1 MKAKNGL
8 LAMSVSVFVLAA
20 CGGGGGSSGG
30 EGAGGSAGSGGGG
43 TPPSAAF
50 KTRSTSPTDGATLQ
64 ADFPLSASLDEAVD
78 PSTVDAL
85 SFSVTAGVNPVPGSF
100 SYSEDSEVVIFTPD
114 TDLAD
119 GTDYTVTL
127 NPEILSASG
136 EPLEQTSW
144 TFTASAVANYG
155 CTITAPPASL
165 GVDAYYTKYCDA
177 DGIPVLGG
185 ALLSDAALQAAW
197 AQARYM
203 LKMRQDLLAEMVNQ
217 GTRIAIVS
225 KGEGITNLPEYANL
239 DTTNPL
245 PGGQLWDDRSRG
257 FGATPFRPV
266 SSGAEENVL
275 CLGLADDR
283 YNGESIFVHEFA
295 HSIHLVGLNFVE
307 PGFEAELQAAYDAA
321 MLAGT
326 YDNTYA
332 TENFI
337 EYWAE
342 GVQNWF
348 NLNLEAIPAD
358 GIHNEINTRAELKAS
373 DPTLHNLISRVFPE
387 NWGANA
393 CVYPDP

>member
-1 MKAKNGL
+1 MKAGNGL
-8 LAMSVSVFVLAA
+8 LAMSVLVLAA

-30 EGAGGSAGSGGGG
+30 GSAGGGTGGGGG
-43 TPPSAAF
+43 TPPAAF
-50 KTRSTSPTDGATLQ
+50 RASSTSPADGATLQ
-64 ADFPLSASLDEAVD
+64 ADFPLSVRLGEAVD
-78 PSTVDAL
+78 PTTVDAL
-85 SFSVTAGVNPVPGSF
+85 SFSVTAGVNPVLGSF
-100 SYSEDSEVVIFTPD
+100 SYSDDSQIIVFTPD

-144 TFTASAVANYG
+144 TFTASAVANYA

-185 ALLSDAALQAAW
+185 ALLSDAALQKAW
-197 AQARYM
+197 SQARYM

-225 KGEGITNLPEYANL
+225 KDEGITDLPEYADL

-275 CLGLADDR
+275 CMGYPDDR

-307 PGFEAELQAAYDAA
+307 PGFEAELEAAYDAA

-332 TENFI
+332 TESYI

-373 DPTLHNLISRVFPE
+373 DPTLHELISRVFPE
-387 NWGANA
+387 NWGADV
-393 CVYPDP
+393 CVYPAP